1 MLHWP
6 RRPGYFDKAKEFCM
20 YIRSTGLGKTL
31 LQCRVEK
38 VESCNL
44 VPETLQSPKEGESE
58 PTRLLMT
65 MKVIAPV
72 SWTVR
77 AFVEPADLRRI
88 IGFTLRNPQVLFKG
102 LSFLTLGGKSPSLE
116 VKKKGQASRGVGT
129 IAPSIP
135 TDVEDD
141 SKGE

>member
-1 MLHWP
+1 
-6 RRPGYFDKAKEFCM
+6 M

-38 VESCNL
+38 VESCNV
-44 VPETLQSPKEGESE
+44 VPATLELPKEGENE

-77 AFVEPADLRRI
+77 AFVEPADLRHI
-88 IGFTLRNPQVLFKG
+88 IGFALRNPAVLFKG
-102 LSFLTLGGKSPSLE
+102 LRFLAFGGKSPSLE
-116 VKKKGQASRGVGT
+116 VKKRRQRERKIRLPVV
-129 IAPSIP
+129 PP
-135 TDVEDD
+135 D
-141 SKGE
+141 GEGDL

>member
-1 MLHWP
+1 
-6 RRPGYFDKAKEFCM
+6 M

-31 LQCRVEK
+31 LQCK
-38 VESCNL
+38 VANIESVNV
-44 VPETLQSPKEGESE
+44 VPATLESPKEGESE

-116 VKKKGQASRGVGT
+116 VKKKGQASRGVRT
-129 IAPSIP
+129 IVPSIT